1 MSNLHDRPPSE
12 PTHNGGNGLR
22 GFLYGI
28 LFTVLIGIGGAA
40 YYLLN
45 QRRPIATEGASA
57 PTAVSP
63 QPSATP
69 SPSSPTA
76 QPDNAQLPAAQTF
89 NLQVNHPNGSTMRL
103 TQLTFAEDSIT
114 ASLAITNGYKEAI
127 KLNGSDDMVISD
139 SLGNQYNLAAPPDNS
154 EITIQPGTTLKGQF
168 VFKGRIA
175 PSTNAITLTTNSKFG
190 TDATFSVSPKFV
202 FSSIVIGGTTPK

>member
-1 MSNLHDRPPSE
+1 MSNLPDRPPSK
-12 PTHNGGNGLR
+12 PTHNNGNGLR

-28 LFTVLIGIGGAA
+28 LFAALIGIGGAA
-40 YYLLN
+40 YYFLN
-45 QRRPIATEGASA
+45 QRRPVATEGASA
-57 PTAVSP
+57 PIVVSP
-63 QPSATP
+63 QPNTAASP
-69 SPSSPTA
+69 SPPAA
-76 QPDNAQLPAAQTF
+76 QPDNAQLPAAQTL

-103 TQLTFAEDSIT
+103 TQLTFAEDNIT
-114 ASLAITNGYKEAI
+114 ANLAITNGYKAAI

-175 PSTNAITLTTNSKFG
+175 PGTNAITLTTNSKFG

-202 FSSIVIGGTTPK
+202 FSSIPLGGTAPK